1 MKKTI
6 AVAISRIRLDEIPGI
21 RSRGLSSRCAVRMS
35 GKCLLSVLLGF
46 LPLTA
51 RAHQAVSQSTAI
63 DVTAEITA
71 IDHDARVV
79 VLEDE
84 GGNVEWVY
92 AEPEIKRFDELK
104 VGDKVTFRYYESV
117 LSQLRKTS
125 GSAPSQATS
134 EPKMVSGTGPRPSGI
149 LSQQFSATVTVKAID
164 PKAKALIV
172 ILEDGHTMSFE
183 VLDKKILKEVK
194 VGDKVDVTYTA
205 AFMITVQ

>member
-1 MKKTI
+1 MSTKT
-6 AVAISRIRLDEIPGI
+6 
-21 RSRGLSSRCAVRMS
+21 
-35 GKCLLSVLLGF
+35 LLSVLFGF

-63 DVTAEITA
+63 DVTAEITS

-117 LSQLRKTS
+117 LSQVRKASDT
-125 GSAPSQATS
+125 APSQGAS

-149 LSQQFSATVTVKAID
+149 VSQQFSARVTVRGID
-164 PKAKALIV
+164 PKAKAV
-172 ILEDGHTMSFE
+172 TVTLEDGRAMSFE
-183 VLDKKILKEVK
+183 VIDKKILKEIK
-194 VGDKVDVTYTA
+194 VGDKIDITYTA

>member
-1 MKKTI
+1 M
-6 AVAISRIRLDEIPGI
+6 RIVFALFIGFVP
-21 RSRGLSSRCAVRMS
+21 LSAH
-35 GKCLLSVLLGF
+35 
-46 LPLTA
+46 A
-51 RAHQAVSQSTAI
+51 RQAVSQSTAV

-71 IDHDARVV
+71 IDYDDRVV

-92 AEPEIKRFDELK
+92 AEPAIKRFNELK

-117 LSQLRKTS
+117 LSQITKAS
-125 GSAPSQATS
+125 DQAPAPAAS

-149 LSQQFSATVTVKAID
+149 VSQQFSARVTIKAID
-164 PKAKALIV
+164 SKSKSVTVALD
-172 ILEDGHTMSFE
+172 DGRTMSFE
-183 VLDKKILKEVK
+183 VIDKKILKAVK